1 MVIFMTDISM
11 IQDRNKLMIKVIWF
25 FLCFDIIVNIMV
37 GNSQMLGV
45 IVSFSLPL
53 LTLIT
58 ILVVKRKFPII
69 TMYSISV
76 LFLVFL
82 FLLNEKS
89 LDYINLFFLALPPI
103 FSFTYSNW
111 KNTLFT
117 TVGSASIFA
126 YFMLKDGKSYFLN
139 WENTDIYYFLMF
151 FLILAIINI
160 YESRFSEKNR
170 HQLNEEL
177 FQVKQLQSSLLEN
190 EDRYRSMVKQSLE
203 GIYAFNP
210 KDKSIVEANDRFC
223 EMLGYTEDELMKL
236 TLIDFVVSDQTSI
249 EANIESVLKQNQMFV
264 GERLYRCKNG
274 QMIIVEVRAS
284 EIHFNNH
291 TVILANIRDITE
303 QKEIEKALVESE
315 KKYRL
320 IADNMSDFV
329 TLTDVKGT
337 VLYASPSHKNILGVN
352 LTGTTGY
359 SYAHPDDVQSII
371 DAFKELELKG
381 SSFEVEFRWK
391 DGNDYLHF
399 EMRGEPVYDDN
410 GKIQQVVVITRNI
423 TERVRMEEKL
433 RKTKSRMETLIAN
446 MPYGIIA
453 LDKNQKNILLNHQY
467 KKIFHLPYEDDSELM
482 VDDIQQRVA
491 SVFLDEE
498 NFISKSLEIMAK
510 RQKVLGEEW
519 NLKDGRIVSRDA
531 VPIYI
536 NGNFDG
542 YLWQYIDITK
552 QKKMEMELKEA
563 SLLDGLT
570 KISNRRF
577 FDETIEKEW
586 LSGSRN
592 SKPLTLIMLDI
603 DCFKNYNDT
612 YGHPRGDECLI
623 KVAQT
628 IKENIRRP
636 LDVVC
641 RYGGEEF
648 VVILPDTDKVGGRK
662 IAEKIR
668 AAIEALEIPHIKSI
682 VSPYITC
689 SLGVAT
695 VIPSKLSTPE
705 EIIRMCDKALY
716 HSKNSGRNCVSFYEK
731 QGTKLYS

>member
-1 MVIFMTDISM
+1 M
-11 IQDRNKLMIKVIWF
+11 IQDRNKLMVKVIWF
-25 FLCFDIIVNIMV
+25 FLCFDIVVNLIAH
-37 GNSQMLGV
+37 NFQMLMV
-45 IVSFSLPL
+45 ILIFSLPL
-53 LTLIT
+53 LTAIT
-58 ILVVKRKFPII
+58 ILVVKRKFPMI
-69 TMYSISV
+69 TMYSISI
-76 LFLVFL
+76 LFLGFL
-82 FLLNEKS
+82 FLLNARS

-111 KNTLFT
+111 KNTLVT
-117 TVGSASIFA
+117 TAGSASIFA
-126 YFMLKDGKSYFLN
+126 FFMLRDGETYFLR

-151 FLILAIINI
+151 FLILAIVSI
-160 YESRFSEKNR
+160 YESRFSEKYR
-170 HQLNEEL
+170 SQLNEEL
-177 FQVKQLQSSLLEN
+177 IEVRQLQSSLFES
-190 EDRYRSMVKQSLE
+190 EERYRSMVKQSLE

-223 EMLGYTEDELMKL
+223 EMLGYSEEELMKL
-236 TLIDFVVSDQTSI
+236 SLMDIVVSDQTSI
-249 EANIESVLKQNQMFV
+249 EANIESVLKENRIFV
-264 GERLYRCKNG
+264 GERFYRCKSGNT
-274 QMIIVEVRAS
+274 IIVEVRAS
-284 EIHFNNH
+284 EIHFNNQN
-291 TVILANIRDITE
+291 VILANIRDITE
-303 QKEIEKALVESE
+303 QKEIERALVESE
-315 KKYRL
+315 QKYRL
-320 IADNMSDFV
+320 IADHMSDFV
-329 TLTDVKGT
+329 TLTDVNGT
-337 VLYASPSHKNILGVN
+337 VLYASPSHENILGVN
-352 LTGTTGY
+352 IIGTTGF
-359 SYAHPDDVQSII
+359 SFVHPNDIQFIH
-371 DAFKELELKG
+371 DAYKELELKG

-391 DGNDYLHF
+391 SGQEYLHF
-399 EMRGEPVYDDN
+399 EMRGEPVFDEQL
-410 GKIQQVVVITRNI
+410 KIQQVVVITRNI

-433 RKTKSRMETLIAN
+433 RKTKSRLETLIAN

-453 LDKNQKNILLNHQY
+453 LDKDYENILLNHQY
-467 KKIFHLPYEDDSELM
+467 KNIFHLPYDENNKM
-482 VDDIQQRVA
+482 NVDDIQQKVA
-491 SVFLDEE
+491 SVFVDEE
-498 NFISKSLEIMAK
+498 NFVEKSMEIITN

-536 NGNFDG
+536 NGTYDG

-552 QKKMEMELKEA
+552 QKKMEQELKEA

-577 FDETIEKEW
+577 FDETISKEW

-592 SKPLTLIMLDI
+592 SRPLTLIMLDI

-623 KVAQT
+623 MVAQT

-648 VVILPDTDKVGGRK
+648 VVILPDTNKLGGRK
-662 IAEKIR
+662 TAEKIR
-668 AAIEALEIPHIKSI
+668 AAIEALEIPHIKSS

-695 VIPSKLSTPE
+695 VIPSKLSTPD

-731 QGTKLYS
+731 QGTMLYN